1 MTQIKG
7 IENLSVSELN
17 SELEK
22 GGKFVVYTYVI
33 SLIVVSFKRS
43 SDIYFIKSDQFPIRN
58 GWPFLFISLIMGWW
72 GIPWGPIYTFQAMFY
87 AFAGKN
93 ITDEVISALDLDETP
108 QPLPQ
113 YANNGDNPYNPYPIN
128 NMINRENNQ

>member
-1 MTQIKG
+1 MAQIKG
-7 IENLSVSELN
+7 IDNMSTSELN
-17 SELEK
+17 REIEK

-58 GWPFLFISLIMGWW
+58 GWPFLLISLIMGWW
-72 GIPWGPIYTFQAMFY
+72 GIPWGPIYTLQAFFY

-93 ITDEVISALDLDETP
+93 VTDEVLEVINQEET
-108 QPLPQ
+108 QPIPQ
-113 YANNGDNPYNPYPIN
+113 YNYNTDNPYPIN
-128 NMINRENNQ
+128 NMVNQDK